1 MLGQELKPCPFCGG
15 KARIG
20 HSPNCNDFWIICR
33 ECTTYYPKDMS
44 RKYTESE
51 AIEAWNTR
59 HERTSKRIADEAY
72 RHDDFECSEC
82 GWVVWGFLMEHEGEG
97 VVSQPN
103 YCPSCGARVVEE

>member
-1 MLGQELKPCPFCGG
+1 MELKPCPFCGG

-33 ECTTYYPKDMS
+33 EGATYYPKDMS

-59 HERTSKRIADEAY
+59 WERKCNLIPAPY
-72 RHDDFECSEC
+72 REFTIGYEYKCSVCGCLITDHDSYCSEC
-82 GWVVWGFLMEHEGEG
+82 VARR
-97 VVSQPN
+97 VSR
-103 YCPSCGARVVEE
+103 C